1 MARRTNTYAIRIAVE
16 GGGQVKA
23 ELVSVGQSGEQ
34 SLKRIESAGERAS
47 GGLRGLGRE
56 AELLRTGIRT
66 LGGALLGAATV
77 GGLGA
82 LIDRSISAADAIG
95 KTADKIGV
103 GVEALQELR
112 FAAKASGVE
121 QQTLDMA
128 LQRFTRRAAEAA
140 QGTGEAKDALA
151 QMGIA
156 LRDQSGNLRRSE
168 DLLGDV
174 ADASARIEDPAERLR
189 LAFKLFDS
197 EGVALVNLL
206 SDGSGA
212 LEEMRER
219 ARDLGIVLDE
229 HLVRDAERARTEL
242 DTLSQVISA
251 NLTRAAL
258 EAAPVI
264 ADLSSWLADVAG
276 KASIAWERLFD
287 APGEKSL
294 RTLRYELDLT
304 SQTIEMLEGRIREL
318 QESPYLGFTTFFDT
332 AQISALERKLDELR
346 RARDQTQAR
355 IAFLEGPPETG
366 VPATPSVPAADDV
379 AGVQDRAKNLE
390 RIARE
395 FEGTLFNITHEGS
408 ARVIA
413 EHERRVDEMEA
424 LRARDGS
431 NAEEIDRLIAQSAA
445 VREAQLSQLRAKEVE
460 AAEKVRAANERVI
473 ASLDAERA
481 ALTQTGRE
489 RFVAQALSRLSAE
502 ATAQQRREAE
512 QLAGALF
519 DEQQALQARQRLLE
533 EGRSVIDRTR
543 TATEQHAAEI
553 AKLNRLLAA
562 GAIDQQTY
570 ARAAEEAS
578 DRALR
583 SSQGWTDGATRF
595 LKDYVA
601 ESNDAATATERAFA
615 TAFGGAEDSLVGFIS
630 TGKLEFRS
638 LIDSVLADLARMT
651 IRQTLTAPLAG
662 AFQSAFA
669 GGGLFGLF
677 HEGGIVGERPPATR
691 YADAAV
697 FEHAQRYHGGG
708 FAGSGLLPDEVPSS
722 HGAGSWSCRPSG
734 WCARRRRPASSGR
747 SPWWSMSLRRTRA
760 PFAPARARSRPTW
773 RARSIGRAGTGD
785 IVAENLERLW
795 ASRDDLVNGPV

>member
-1 MARRTNTYAIRIAVE
+1 MARRTQTYAIRLAVE

-34 SLKRIESAGERAS
+34 SLKRIETAGEHAS
-47 GGLRGLGRE
+47 GGLKGLGRQ

-66 LGGALLGAATV
+66 LGGALIGVTTV
-77 GGLGA
+77 GGLAA
-82 LIDRSISAADAIG
+82 LVDRSISAANAIG
-95 KTADKIGV
+95 KTADTIGI

-174 ADASARIEDPAERLR
+174 ADAFAKIEDPAERVR

-206 SDGSGA
+206 RGGSRA

-264 ADLSSWLADVAG
+264 GDLSSWLADVAG
-276 KASIAWERLFD
+276 KAGIAWERLFD
-287 APGEKSL
+287 APEEKSL
-294 RTLRYELDLT
+294 RTLRYELDLA
-304 SQTIEMLEGRIREL
+304 SSTIEKLEGRIREL
-318 QESPYLGFTTFFDT
+318 RESPTLGFTTFIDT
-332 AQISALERKLDELR
+332 AQINALQRKLDELR

-355 IAFLEGPPETG
+355 IAFLEGPPNTG
-366 VPATPSVPAADDV
+366 APAAPAPAPDDT
-379 AGVQDRAKNLE
+379 AGVQDRAKKLE
-390 RIARE
+390 QIARE
-395 FEGTLFNITHEGS
+395 LEGTLFSITHEGS
-408 ARVIA
+408 NRIIA
-413 EHERRVDEMEA
+413 EHERRVAEIEA
-424 LRARDGS
+424 LRTRDGS
-431 NAEEIDRLIAQSAA
+431 NAQQVDQLIAQSAA
-445 VREAQLSQLRAKEVE
+445 VREGQLAQARAKEVE
-460 AAEKVRAANERVI
+460 AAEKVRAANERVVEG
-473 ASLDAERA
+473 LGAERV
-481 ALTQTGRE
+481 ALMQTERE
-489 RFVAQALSRLSAE
+489 RFVAQAMSRLSAE
-502 ATAQQRREAE
+502 ATAEQRREVE
-512 QLAGALF
+512 QLAGALY
-519 DEQQALQARQRLLE
+519 DEQQALQARQRLMD

-543 TATEQHAAEI
+543 TAIEQHAAETL
-553 AKLNRLLAA
+553 KLNELLQA
-562 GAIDQQTY
+562 GAIDQATY
-570 ARAAEEAS
+570 ARAAEDAN

-583 SSQGWTDGATRF
+583 SSQAWSDGATRF

-615 TAFGGAEDSLVGFIS
+615 NAFSGAEDSLVGFIK
-630 TGKLEFRS
+630 TGKLEFQS
-638 LIDSVLADLARMT
+638 LADSILADLARMT
-651 IRQTLTAPLAG
+651 VRQNITAPLAG
-662 AFQSAFA
+662 ALQSGFT
-669 GGGLFGLF
+669 GGSLFGVF
-677 HEGGIVGERPPATR
+677 HEGGTVGGRPPAVRNT
-691 YADAAV
+691 DAAL
-697 FEHAQRYHGGG
+697 FEHAPRYHGGG
-708 FAGSGLLPDEVPSS
+708 FAGSGLLPDEVPII
-722 HGAGSWSCRPSG
+722 
-734 WCARRRRPASSGR
+734 ARRGELVVPPERVVREEKTARAQRPISVAINVTAADASSF
-747 SPWWSMSLRRTRA
+747 RA
-760 PFAPARARSRPTW
+760 SQGQIAADMARAIDR
-773 RARSIGRAGTGD
+773 
-785 IVAENLERLW
+785 
-795 ASRDDLVNGPV
+795 ASRNR